1 MVEVAI
7 EGPVPRLELAD
18 WRDQFGILAGI
29 TRRGG
34 EDSPFDLGLG
44 GTAAPVGAV
53 LDRWRG
59 FRRSVPGF
67 SGVVVSQQVHGTVV
81 SWHHS
86 MAGLV
91 IDGDGDG
98 HATATP
104 GTLLAVTA
112 ADCVP
117 VYLADPVA
125 RLIALVHAGWRGTAG
140 GILGQA
146 LDLLAVHGSHVEN
159 VSIHC
164 GVGICGRCYEVGA
177 EVFTGLGLPVP
188 AGGKG
193 HLDLRRMLGEQAR
206 RRGVDKVSTSQFCSA
221 HDPGFFSHRASRG
234 ADGRM
239 VAYLGIL
246 P

>member
-7 EGPVPRLELAD
+7 EGPVPRLELAG

-34 EDSPFDLGLG
+34 EDSPFDLGLA

-53 LDRWRG
+53 LDRWRSFWRG
-59 FRRSVPGF
+59 VPGF
-67 SGVVVSQQVHGTVV
+67 SGVVVSHQVHGNLV
-81 SWHHS
+81 SWHDS
-86 MAGLV
+86 MSGMV

-112 ADCVP
+112 ADCIP

-125 RLIALVHAGWRGTAG
+125 RRIALVHAGWRGVAG
-140 GILGQA
+140 EILGQA
-146 LDLLAVHGSHVEN
+146 LDVLVVRGSHVEN

-164 GVGICGRCYEVGA
+164 GVGICGRCYEVGT
-177 EVFTGLGLPVP
+177 EVFTALGLPVP

-193 HLDLRRMLGEQAR
+193 HLDLRQVLGEQAR
-206 RRGVDKVSTSQFCSA
+206 RRGVDNVSTSEFCSA
-221 HDPGFFSHRASRG
+221 HDPGFFSHRSSRG

>member
-18 WRDQFGILAGI
+18 WREQYGILAGI
-29 TRRGG
+29 TRRGLAAA
-34 EDSPFDLGLG
+34 PFDLGLG
-44 GTAAPVGAV
+44 GTSSPVGAV
-53 LDRWRG
+53 LGRWRA
-59 FRRSVPGF
+59 FRASVPSF
-67 SGVVVSQQVHGTVV
+67 SGVVVSHQVHGNVV
-81 SWHHS
+81 SWHES
-86 MAGLV
+86 LSGML

-98 HATATP
+98 HATATS
-104 GTLLAVTA
+104 GVLLTVTT

-125 RLIALVHAGWRGTAG
+125 GQVALAHAGWRGTAA
-140 GILGQA
+140 GILEQA
-146 LDLLAVHGSHVEN
+146 LAVLTTRGSRVEN
-159 VSIHC
+159 VLIHC

-188 AGGKG
+188 PNGKG
-193 HLDLRRMLGEQAR
+193 QVDLRQVLVEEAR
-206 RRGVDKVSTSQFCSA
+206 RQGADKVSTSQFCSA
-221 HDPGFFSHRASRG
+221 HDPGFFSHRAGRG

-239 VAYLGIL
+239 VAYLGIM

>member
-7 EGPVPRLELAD
+7 DGPVPRLELVD

-29 TRRGG
+29 TRRGDG
-34 EDSPFDLGLG
+34 DSPFDLSLG
-44 GTAAPVGAV
+44 GTAGPVGAV
-53 LDRWRG
+53 LNRWRG

-67 SGVVVSQQVHGTVV
+67 SGVVVSHQVHGTVV

-125 RLIALVHAGWRGTAG
+125 GVGVFALLSVVV
-140 GILGQA
+140 LQQE
-146 LDLLAVHGSHVEN
+146 LAVGVFDDRL
-159 VSIHC
+159 
-164 GVGICGRCYEVGA
+164 GVG
-177 EVFTGLGLPVP
+177 
-188 AGGKG
+188 
-193 HLDLRRMLGEQAR
+193 LDFVHQQSETM
-206 RRGVDKVSTSQFCSA
+206 KVE
-221 HDPGFFSHRASRG
+221 G
-234 ADGRM
+234 
-239 VAYLGIL
+239 
-246 P
+246 

>member
-7 EGPVPRLELAD
+7 EGPVPRLELAE
-18 WRDQFGILAGI
+18 WRNEFGILAGI
-29 TRRGG
+29 TRRGE

-44 GTAAPVGAV
+44 GTSSPVGSV
-53 LDRWRG
+53 LARWRS
-59 FRRSVPGF
+59 FRRSVPSF
-67 SGVVVSQQVHGTVV
+67 SGVVVSHQVHGNVV
-81 SWHHS
+81 SWHGS
-86 MAGLV
+86 ISGMV

-104 GTLLAVTA
+104 GTLLTVTA

-125 RLIALVHAGWRGTAG
+125 RLIALVHAGWRGVAG

-146 LDLLAVHGSHVEN
+146 LDLLTSRGSHVEN

-177 EVFTGLGLPVP
+177 EVLTRLGLPVP
-188 AGGKG
+188 AEGKG
-193 HLDLRRMLGEQAR
+193 QLDLRRVLVEQAR
-206 RRGVDKVSTSQFCSA
+206 RRGVERISTSQFCTA
-221 HDPGFFSHRASRG
+221 HDPGFFSHRAGRG

-239 VAYLGIL
+239 VAYLGIMA
-246 P
+246 